1 MMSKIQNLMEL
12 TICFLDLRFLQR
24 VVYDVKDTKF
34 DGTHNTTGERDCIER
49 GCL

>member
-12 TICFLDLRFLQR
+12 TIIRSSIKKQEE

-34 DGTHNTTGERDCIER
+34 DGTHNART
-49 GCL
+49 

>member
-1 MMSKIQNLMEL
+1 MSKIQNLNGTHNENMNNIDKL
-12 TICFLDLRFLQR
+12 S

-34 DGTHNTTGERDCIER
+34 EWNSQHHATITRGAS